1 MKVHL
6 YKVIKLDDYSNDS
19 DLEKMQVMTENDLRR
34 EFVWAY
40 DNGRIPHDLVC
51 DYQKDPDY
59 KDEHWDDMGNLKA
72 GTMVDMLNDI
82 CHYTCGDGYYIL
94 ETDIE
99 L

>member
-6 YKVIKLDDYSNDS
+6 YKVIKLDDYSNES

-40 DNGRIPHDLVC
+40 DNGRIPHDLIY
-51 DYQKDPDY
+51 DYQRDPDY
-59 KDEHWDDMGNLKA
+59 KDEYWDEVGNLKA

-82 CHYTCGDGYYIL
+82 CNYTCGDGYYIL